1 MTFDKHNWLQL
12 ALKWQGSVLPTVLP
26 RIFLCSGFAFF
37 ISLTHYY
44 GFDLAEQIFSS
55 VTTNVAYNLVLGL
68 LLVFRTNTAY
78 DRYWEGRKIWG
89 SIVINSLNLAR
100 KIKLAIAETETVD
113 RENKI
118 AVLRLLSAFAVATK
132 LHLREQSDPQELE
145 AFLTQA
151 QYLQLQEVKNIPL
164 KISFWIGAY
173 LKQQQVRNCLSIYEL
188 VPMNQALDAMVEAFI
203 GCDCIKKTPIPLA
216 YGIYLKRLLLIYCF
230 VLPFQLVHDVSW
242 WTIPI
247 VTLISFIL
255 LGIEEIGNQIEN
267 PFSNSANDL
276 PIDEICNTL
285 VKNIEDIIK
294 AEDSPLNNEIKTL

>member
-1 MTFDKHNWLQL
+1 MKFDKHNWLQL
-12 ALKWQGSVLPTVLP
+12 ALQLQGSVLPAVLP
-26 RIFLCSGFAFF
+26 RIFLCSGFAFC
-37 ISLTHYY
+37 ISLNHYY
-44 GFDLAEQIFSS
+44 GFDLSEQIFSS

-89 SIVINSLNLAR
+89 SIVINSLNLGR
-100 KIKLAIAETETVD
+100 KIKLAIAETEKVEQ
-113 RENKI
+113 ENKI
-118 AVLRLLSAFAVATK
+118 AALRLLGAFAVATK
-132 LHLREQSDPQELE
+132 LHLREQADIHELE
-145 AFLTQA
+145 AFLTQS

-203 GCDCIKKTPIPLA
+203 GCDRIKKTPIPLA

-267 PFSNSANDL
+267 PFSNGANDL
-276 PIDEICNTL
+276 PIDEICNT
-285 VKNIEDIIK
+285 VVNNIEDLIK
-294 AEDSPLNNEIKTL
+294 SEPVTISTLV